1 MSDLENRLRPAL
13 QGLGDQIN
21 QIETRVAEQR
31 DAARASKQVLIDKLG
46 ELITQIEG
54 LRQNGNLQN
63 ISRIRQQFNETQS
76 QLVERTNELTETQTR
91 LTETTEQ
98 LNNTNTNIQELRQQ
112 IQQLTAERDNLAAG
126 NTGKDEQI
134 TQLNG
139 QIQELTQQVEEL
151 NGQREASEQQ
161 ITNLVN
167 LIEQINGSL
176 QRQLQNMAEANNEL
190 QSITN
195 NDEVNELFNRI
206 TENIRLITQLI
217 NEENPQGQG
226 PVFPQVPTGPIQNQ
240 NTGENP
246 YDVEANF
253 SNFLGLRGQDDFIQ
267 RVREANPNLPRDYNF
282 GLLDNEE
289 NPDTIKRLL
298 RLNSIIIPYNPAGGK
313 RKRRTMK
320 KRPRKTRKLKKRQRG
335 GYVYSS
341 NKELD
346 SASSVISNSSGSKSL
361 SSSSSKSKKMSKTR
375 NKQKSRRRS

>member
-1 MSDLENRLRPAL
+1 MSELENRLRPAL
-13 QGLGDQIN
+13 QGLGEQIN
-21 QIETRVAEQR
+21 QIETKVAEQR
-31 DAARASKQVLIDKLG
+31 NAARATKQVLIDKLG

-54 LRQNGNLQN
+54 LRQNDNLQN
-63 ISRIRQQFNETQS
+63 ISRIRQQFNETQE
-76 QLVERTNELTETQTR
+76 QLVQRTTELTETQAR

-112 IQQLTAERDNLAAG
+112 IEQLTGERDRLATE

-134 TQLNG
+134 AQLNG
-139 QIQELTQQVEEL
+139 QIQELTQQLEQL

-176 QRQLQNMAEANNEL
+176 QRQLQNMDQANNEL
-190 QSITN
+190 QAITN
-195 NDEVNELFNRI
+195 NDEVNDLFNRI

-217 NEENPQGQG
+217 NEENPQGQRQ
-226 PVFPQVPTGPIQNQ
+226 VFPQVPTGPIQNQ
-240 NTGENP
+240 NTGENQ
-246 YDVEANF
+246 YNVDANF
-253 SNFLGLRGQDDFIQ
+253 TNFMRLRGQPDFIQ

-282 GLLDNEE
+282 GLLDEEE

-298 RLNSIIIPYNPAGGK
+298 RLNQIIIPNPNNPAGGK

-320 KRPRKTRKLKKRQRG
+320 KRPRKTRKIKKRQRG
-335 GYVYSS
+335 GYIYSS

-346 SASSVISNSSGSKSL
+346 SASSVISNSSASKSL
-361 SSSSSKSKKMSKTR
+361 SSSKSKTMSKTR